1 MWHIWA
7 VDCLFSVFSVFWFR
21 KAGYSGLQAGF
32 SGYLDRSL
40 RTYTRSL
47 WVQLTDTHFIE
58 WITCHMHHTY
68 SWHSLVHPT
77 VNLIRAFVFLSINM
91 PIVDMSSQN
100 WNSKF
105 MAYIKGELLYARCLS
120 FYVNQMSY
128 MWVVINHQKGGDWK
142 WSRPL
147 GAFWWIMT
155 KHMYI

>member
-1 MWHIWA
+1 M
-7 VDCLFSVFSVFWFR
+7 DYLFSSFSVFWFR

-47 WVQLTDTHFIE
+47 QVQLTDTHFIE

-68 SWHSLVHPT
+68 SWHSPVHPT
-77 VNLIRAFVFLSINM
+77 VKLIRAFVFLSINM

-120 FYVNQMSY
+120 LYDYQMSY

-147 GAFWWIMT
+147 SGFWWIMT
-155 KHMYI
+155 KYMYI